1 LCWLTFTE
9 EFDYEVVHWKRRRH
23 ASAGG
28 FSRTMLR
35 KPNEDI
41 KPKRVGDD
49 SGKSDAEKSET
60 EEAVMNVRPV
70 NAHVVENIGME

>member
-1 LCWLTFTE
+1 
-9 EFDYEVVHWKRRRH
+9 
-23 ASAGG
+23 
-28 FSRTMLR
+28 MLR